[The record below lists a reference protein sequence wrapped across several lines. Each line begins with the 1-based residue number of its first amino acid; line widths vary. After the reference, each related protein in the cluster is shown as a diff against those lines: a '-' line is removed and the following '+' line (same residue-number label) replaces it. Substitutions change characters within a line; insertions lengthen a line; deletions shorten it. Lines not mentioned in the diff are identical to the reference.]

1 MQGRKREA
9 LQKLL
14 SRQRMEHVT
23 YKEVF
28 DNRTGA
34 LKHTWVYDEPRRY
47 KTGDTILDEEIIN
60 GKRILVHRTTGEIFC
75 ELPAGHIKR

>member
-14 SRQRMEHVT
+14 CKQRMKYVT

-28 DNRTGA
+28 DNRTGS
-34 LKHTWVYDEPRRY
+34 LKHTWVYDEPWRY
-47 KTGDTILDEEIIN
+47 KTGDTILDEEIMN
-60 GKRILVHRTTGEIFC
+60 GKTMLVHRTTGEIFC
-75 ELPAGHIKR
+75 ELPAGYIKR

>member
-14 SRQRMEHVT
+14 CKQRMKYVT

-28 DNRTGA
+28 DNRTGTLSQA
-34 LKHTWVYDEPRRY
+34 WYYEGPLLGRNDSILYEKVINGKTMLVYS
-47 KTGDTILDEEIIN
+47 KTGD
-60 GKRILVHRTTGEIFC
+60 VFC
-75 ELPAGHIKR
+75 ELPAEYIKI